1 MTVSQVLA
9 HEGEGRH
16 TRRRRRGDLPC
27 GRPGCMCDV
36 APGRTAE
43 VGPGTSR
50 QWKTKVTSGEARCE
64 LVAGRAEKHGNALYV
79 IYISELMPVLLFAL
93 TPVAVQRVYGT
104 VIKAVGGVYPPRP
117 RMPSLCPDF
126 S

>member
-1 MTVSQVLA
+1 
-9 HEGEGRH
+9 
-16 TRRRRRGDLPC
+16 
-27 GRPGCMCDV
+27 MCDV

-93 TPVAVQRVYGT
+93 TPVQRVYFT
-104 VIKAVGGVYPPRP
+104 VGGVYPPRP

>member
-64 LVAGRAEKHGNALYV
+64 LVAGRAEKHGNALYE

-93 TPVAVQRVYGT
+93 TPVHVCKGC
-104 VIKAVGGVYPPRP
+104 IKYFTVGGVYPPRP